1 MPTMQSP
8 SANSRRFLGLV
19 GLCLCLGACV
29 SPTTHG
35 VLEARPEII
44 ESTTRYRKEYVL
56 GPGDAI
62 EVLVRPQSEV
72 SKQVQIRPDGHVSL
86 PLLDDVK
93 AAGLTVSELD
103 AKLTELYSS
112 RLKNPEVTVIATST
126 RPPMVYVLGEV
137 AQQKPVELRLATT
150 AAQAIAMCGG
160 FQKSAAVEAV
170 AIIRLMDDGRLRAIK
185 IPVELDGQPAPYLA
199 LANVRLRADDL
210 LFVPEKG
217 VAQIDRWINNW
228 INVPLSGVNSVIS
241 STVVPY
247 LSIKTLE
254 KL

>member
-1 MPTMQSP
+1 MQPASSNP
-8 SANSRRFLGLV
+8 VRSFLLAS
-19 GLCLCLGACV
+19 LCLGLGACV
-29 SPTTHG
+29 APTTHG
-35 VLEARPEII
+35 AIEARPEII

-56 GPGDAI
+56 GPGDAV

-103 AKLTELYSS
+103 AKLTELYSA
-112 RLKNPEVTVIATST
+112 RLKDPEVTVIATSM

-160 FQKSAAVEAV
+160 FQKSAATEAV
-170 AIIRLMDDGRLRAIK
+170 AIVRLMEDGRLRAIK
-185 IPVELDGQPAPYLA
+185 IPVELEGQAAPYMA
-199 LANVRLRADDL
+199 LANVRLQPDDMI
-210 LFVPEKG
+210 FVPEKG
-217 VAQIDRWINNW
+217 IAQIDRWINNW
-228 INVPLSGVNSVIS
+228 VNVPLSGVNSVIS
-241 STVVPY
+241 STLIPY

-254 KL
+254 AL